1 VCPYEN
7 AMQAS
12 TSLGN
17 WGGYEKKGAG
27 EDEADFPHYIF
38 KYSGGQTCWNG
49 PARSATVVL
58 ECGE

>member
-1 VCPYEN
+1 
-7 AMQAS
+7 MQAS